1 MLALIDADIITYR
14 SAFAAEHVHYKIF
27 KPHDRKD
34 QEPYFEE
41 VSTAASKVD
50 LDTWFTCNNADPE
63 DYLVERVKVFDGPEV
78 AKMAAKA
85 IMESILDKLQVNDYQ
100 AYLTGEGNYRFK
112 RATIKPYKGHRPE
125 KPKYHTVVRDYLINY
140 WKAEVVE
147 GMEADDRLGIE
158 QYSMFSRAK
167 CPSFGIDK
175 TKQDLQLECNTVICS
190 IDKDLKMIP
199 GWHYNFVADEKV
211 WIDEI
216 EAYRNFYRQCITGD
230 TTDNIPGLFQIT
242 GRKATNQVV
251 AGLEDCTTIAEISGY
266 VADLYKGYEKELDEI
281 SDLLWICRQPEDV
294 LV

>member
-1 MLALIDADIITYR
+1 MIALIDADIITYR

-27 KPHDRKD
+27 KTYESEDFYANLD
-34 QEPYFEE
+34 E
-41 VSTAASKVD
+41 VSTAASKAD

-85 IMESILDKLQVNDYQ
+85 TMESILDKLQVSDYK

-125 KPKYHTVVRDYLINY
+125 RPKYHAVVRDYLINY
-140 WKAEVVE
+140 WKAEVID

-158 QYSMFSRAK
+158 QYYMFSRAK
-167 CPSFGIDK
+167 CPSFGIEK

-199 GWHYNFVADEKV
+199 GWHYNFVTDEKV
-211 WIDEI
+211 FIDEV

-230 TTDNIPGLFQIT
+230 TTDNIPGLYHIT
-242 GRKATNQVV
+242 GNKATRQVLDK
-251 AGLEDCTTIAEISGY
+251 LEDCKTIAELSNY
-266 VADLYKGYEKELDEI
+266 VAELYKGHEEQLDEI